1 MLIINQNRVRKKKK
15 RSWNS
20 ILQKQVSIKEIKYV
34 LSSN

>member
-1 MLIINQNRVRKKKK
+1 MFIINLNRVRKKK
-15 RSWNS
+15 SLNS